1 MTGKIAAISGDIT
14 QAITESVRQVLLPAP
29 VITENIRHSLRVTL
43 MPHNGKWPSNKKRL
57 WKSLHNRYNGN
68 CPSVYRFLTN

>member
-29 VITENIRHSLRVTL
+29 VITENIRHFLRATL
-43 MPHNGKWPSNKKRL
+43 MPRNVK
-57 WKSLHNRYNGN
+57 
-68 CPSVYRFLTN
+68 